1 MAKDP
6 AVLLYTSD
14 FLTGTFTMNYEQRGK
29 YITLLCLQH
38 QQGFLTEEDLKN
50 VLEDT
55 DVKIFSKFEKLA
67 DGYYYNIRLK
77 NESERRKNYSES
89 RRQNRMKN
97 LSKSYV
103 KHMETGTGTE
113 IENNNLKLVNK
124 TITGNITKI
133 ERENNLADVLTGSL
147 EQVLRDRDSKAIVE
161 KFDDL
166 FSDV

>member
-55 DVKIFSKFEKLA
+55 DVKIFSKFEKLS
-67 DGYYYNIRLK
+67 DGYFYNLRLK
-77 NESERRKNYSES
+77 NETERRKNYSES
-89 RRQNRMKN
+89 RKKNR

-103 KHMETGTGTE
+103 KHMETETGTGDDTE
-113 IENNNLKLVNK
+113 TDNLKLKLVNK
-124 TITGNITKI
+124 TGNKLTQEALDNFFNDI
-133 ERENNLADVLTGSL
+133 E
-147 EQVLRDRDSKAIVE
+147 
-161 KFDDL
+161 
-166 FSDV
+166 

>member
-1 MAKDP
+1 MYIVFRKINKLKLKIMAKDP

-55 DVKIFSKFEKLA
+55 DVKIFSKFEKLS
-67 DGYYYNIRLK
+67 DGYFYNLRLK
-77 NESERRKNYSES
+77 NESERRKSYSES
-89 RRQNRMKN
+89 RKKNR

-103 KHMETGTGTE
+103 KHMETGTEADTGTD
-113 IENNNLKLVNK
+113 NLKLKTRTGNK
-124 TITGNITKI
+124 TNKYSQ
-133 ERENNLADVLTGSL
+133 EELDNFFNS
-147 EQVLRDRDSKAIVE
+147 
-161 KFDDL
+161 
-166 FSDV
+166 

>member
-55 DVKIFSKFEKLA
+55 DVKIFSKFEKLS
-67 DGYYYNIRLK
+67 DGYFYNLRLK
-77 NESERRKNYSES
+77 NETERRKNYSES
-89 RRQNRMKN
+89 RKKNR

-103 KHMETGTGTE
+103 KHMETGTETGADTE
-113 IENNNLKLVNK
+113 TDNLKLKLVNK
-124 TITGNITKI
+124 TGNKLSQ
-133 ERENNLADVLTGSL
+133 E
-147 EQVLRDRDSKAIVE
+147 AIDNFFNDI
-161 KFDDL
+161 K
-166 FSDV
+166 